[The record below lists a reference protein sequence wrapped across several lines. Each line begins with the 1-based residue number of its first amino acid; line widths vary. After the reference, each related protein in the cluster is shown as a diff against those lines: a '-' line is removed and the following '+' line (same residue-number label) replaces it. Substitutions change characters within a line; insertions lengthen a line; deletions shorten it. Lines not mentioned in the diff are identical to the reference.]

1 MSIERELINRSGGQ
15 CELCSAVDNLT
26 VLAVAPRSTE
36 KSADCIYAC
45 QVCRDQIAQPK
56 QANPNHWRCLNDSMW
71 SEHAAVQVTA
81 YRMLHHLREEGWPAD
96 LLEMLYLDEDTLAWA
111 KTGLP
116 DENAVVH
123 LDSNGNVLQ
132 AGDTVVLIQDLKVKG
147 ANFTAKRGTAVRRIS
162 LVHDN
167 PEHIEGKVD
176 GQQIVIL
183 TKYVKKSK

>member
-1 MSIERELINRSGGQ
+1 MSLERELNARSGGQ
-15 CELCSAVDNLT
+15 CEMCGADAN
-26 VLAVAPRSTE
+26 LAVFAVSPRAGTI
-36 KSADCIYAC
+36 ADDCILAC
-45 QVCRDQIAQPK
+45 GTCREQIANPD
-56 QANPNHWRCLNDSMW
+56 QADPNHWRCLNDSMW
-71 SEHAAVQVTA
+71 SEHTAVQVTA
-81 YRMLHHLREEGWPAD
+81 YRMLFHLKKEGWPAD
-96 LLEMLYLDEDTLAWA
+96 LLEMLYLDEDALAWA
-111 KTGLP
+111 QSGLP
-116 DENAVVH
+116 DENAVQH

-167 PEHIEGKVD
+167 PEHIEGRVD